1 MSADIQSTPVS
12 KTKLWAGRIISALV
26 ALLLVFSGVMK
37 LLKPAPVL
45 QGFAH
50 FGYPE
55 SHILGIGIL
64 EITCTIIYLI
74 PRTSVLGAILVTGYL
89 GGATA
94 TNVRVGDPSSFV
106 TVILG
111 VLVWG
116 GLYLREDRL
125 RTLIPLRSPKAAL
138 EVK

>member
-1 MSADIQSTPVS
+1 MPSDTQDAPVS

-26 ALLLVFSGVMK
+26 ALSLVFSGVMK

-55 SHILGIGIL
+55 SLILGIGIL
-64 EITCTIIYLI
+64 EIACAIVYLI

-94 TNVRVGDPSSFV
+94 TNVRVGDPSSYV

-111 VLVWG
+111 VLAWG

-125 RTLIPLRSPKAAL
+125 RALIPLRSPRAPSELK
-138 EVK
+138 